1 MKKKRKPNTLKG
13 EINTVGDLVK
23 AIKNGFNQDDMVLM
37 ITMSVCP
44 RDAEL
49 DVENNTTKPGFSLNI
64 STNSIKDLKEW
75 RDKQEKEKKD
85 EQEKDSA
92 SGESEDR

>member
-23 AIKNGFNQDDMVLM
+23 AIKKGFNQDDMVLM

-49 DVENNTTKPGFSLNI
+49 DVENNMTKPGFSLNI

-75 RDKQEKEKKD
+75 RDKQEK
-85 EQEKDSA
+85 DSA